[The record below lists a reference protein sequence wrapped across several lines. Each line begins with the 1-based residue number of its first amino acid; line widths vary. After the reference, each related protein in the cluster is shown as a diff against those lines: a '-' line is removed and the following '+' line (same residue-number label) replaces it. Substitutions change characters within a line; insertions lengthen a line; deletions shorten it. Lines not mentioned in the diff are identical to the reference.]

1 MDLTVNGIV
10 LLFAMKVYVI
20 LSTDHVL
27 AKMSRMDINTVMNV
41 SDTVLWLI
49 NTFVLYSSD
58 QSNH

>member
-27 AKMSRMDINTVMNV
+27 AKMSRMDINTVMKV